1 MIPLPVVHDTAFV
14 FDLDHVEQIRQLG
27 IVGILVGTL
36 PKAPQQNVFLGL
48 PLQLSAYEACY
59 LVLHGHAQL
68 VDGLK
73 YNQEVAS
80 HYSIEEI
87 NKSGRLGE
95 DTLQYAITPD
105 TLPEPPSLQ
114 VSAAYTL
121 TVTDFLARQKMRHEE
136 FGAKF
141 AAFCFLRNLDYYLMP
156 GLRFGGVFVAY
167 PGDPLKYHSHL
178 IVKVVPQGGKVDL
191 LELVTSG
198 RLATAVKK
206 AWLVID
212 QKHTSSEHQNNAEL
226 QLHPQATRAYSF
238 EWAGFG

>member
-1 MIPLPVVHDTAFV
+1 MIPLLVVNDTALV
-14 FDLDHVEQIRQLG
+14 FDLEHVEQIRQLG

-59 LVLHGHAQL
+59 LVLHGHAHF
-68 VDGLK
+68 VDGLTYHK
-73 YNQEVAS
+73 EVSA
-80 HYSIEEI
+80 HHSIEYL
-87 NKSGRLGE
+87 NKAGRLG
-95 DTLQYAITPD
+95 DGPLQYAITPN
-105 TLPEPPSLQ
+105 TLRASPSLQ
-114 VSAAYTL
+114 ISASGQLSVADFVSRQQQ
-121 TVTDFLARQKMRHEE
+121 DFQV
-136 FGAKF
+136 KF
-141 AAFCFLRNLDYYLMP
+141 LAFCFLRNLDYYLMP

-178 IVKVVPQGGKVDL
+178 IVKVVSGGDKINL

-206 AWLVID
+206 AWVVLGPTEKD
-212 QKHTSSEHQNNAEL
+212 QKGPIHNL
-226 QLHPQATRAYSF
+226 QLRHQHMKAYSF

>member
-1 MIPLPVVHDTAFV
+1 MIPLSVVHDTALV
-14 FDLDHVEQIRQLG
+14 FDIDHVEQIRQLG

-59 LVLHGHAQL
+59 LVLHGHAQF

-73 YNQEVAS
+73 YNNEVAS
-80 HYSIEEI
+80 HYSLEEI
-87 NKSGRLGE
+87 NRLGRVG
-95 DTLQYAITPD
+95 DDALQYAITPD
-105 TLPEPPSLQ
+105 TLPQKPEANVSPSSRLS
-114 VSAAYTL
+114 VA
-121 TVTDFLARQKMRHEE
+121 DFLARQLMPREE

-167 PGDPLKYHSHL
+167 PGDPLKFHSHL
-178 IVKVVPQGGKVDL
+178 IVKVVPKGEKVDL

-212 QKHTSSEHQNNAEL
+212 QNHSNEEDADRQL
-226 QLHPQATRAYSF
+226 LLHPQATRAFSF

>member
-1 MIPLPVVHDTAFV
+1 MFPLPVVNDTAFV
-14 FDLDHVEQIRQLG
+14 FDIDHVEQVRQLG

-59 LVLHGHAQL
+59 LVLQGHAQL

-73 YNQEVAS
+73 YHQEVAS
-80 HYSIEEI
+80 HYSIEMI
-87 NKSGRLGE
+87 NKTGRLG
-95 DTLQYAITPD
+95 DDPLQYAITPD
-105 TLPEPPSLQ
+105 TLAQPQAFQVTPSCQLSVSDFVGRQRPEE
-114 VSAAYTL
+114 
-121 TVTDFLARQKMRHEE
+121 DFA
-136 FGAKF
+136 GKF

-178 IVKVVPQGGKVDL
+178 IVKVVPKGGKVDL

-212 QKHTSSEHQNNAEL
+212 QKDTKEDHQDHEL
-226 QLHPQATRAYSF
+226 QLYPQATRAYSF